1 MSSRHEDTCEF
12 CETEYV
18 VETEDQDDLVQFCPF
33 CGEEILASVEDL
45 EAGWEDWIE
54 DEQYVV
60 AWWIRV
66 HQ

>member
-18 VETEDQDDLVQFCPF
+18 VETEDEDDLVQFCPF

-45 EAGWEDWIE
+45 EPGWEDWIE
-54 DEQYVV
+54 DE
-60 AWWIRV
+60 
-66 HQ
+66 

>member
-18 VETEDQDDLVQFCPF
+18 VETEDEDDLVKFCPF

-54 DEQYVV
+54 DE
-60 AWWIRV
+60 
-66 HQ
+66 